1 MIRKKELLVDSLYAS
16 VADETPWLG
25 FLTALEQHLPC
36 HHATMLLR
44 RPRDGDAGV
53 VIAGANND
61 PALSALQREHYRNSP
76 FLDLPEG
83 KVCVLT
89 KKELSRRHR
98 TYQRYMRYFSP
109 TTDLIGLDLVD
120 PKTEM
125 TFRLRAAR
133 IDGEPGF
140 GNKEKKLLTALIPN
154 LRTATAISARLSF
167 QDYQMNV
174 LDDAVSQIAI
184 GTMILEDTGQILIKN
199 RVLDEILQKRDG
211 LHAQENTLH
220 CNDPRDDR
228 TLQSLLRQF
237 RRDTTSPPAIRTM
250 KVRRDSGQFWNILLK
265 HSAVQ
270 PGLGD
275 SVMSTVRILLR
286 DTNPHINI
294 TENTLIENL
303 KFTRAEAALA
313 VKLVQGQSVADA
325 ATALG
330 ISRCTARVQLAS
342 MFGRIG
348 VHRQAQLITYI
359 MATLGSDW
367 N

>member
-1 MIRKKELLVDSLYAS
+1 
-16 VADETPWLG
+16 
-25 FLTALEQHLPC
+25 
-36 HHATMLLR
+36 
-44 RPRDGDAGV
+44 
-53 VIAGANND
+53 
-61 PALSALQREHYRNSP
+61 
-76 FLDLPEG
+76 
-83 KVCVLT
+83 
-89 KKELSRRHR
+89 
-98 TYQRYMRYFSP
+98 
-109 TTDLIGLDLVD
+109 
-120 PKTEM
+120 
-125 TFRLRAAR
+125 
-133 IDGEPGF
+133 
-140 GNKEKKLLTALIPN
+140 
-154 LRTATAISARLSF
+154 
-167 QDYQMNV
+167 
-174 LDDAVSQIAI
+174 
-184 GTMILEDTGQILIKN
+184 
-199 RVLDEILQKRDG
+199 
-211 LHAQENTLH
+211 
-220 CNDPRDDR
+220 
-228 TLQSLLRQF
+228 
-237 RRDTTSPPAIRTM
+237 M